1 MAIAKPSFQRRS
13 YSTSLSPTPKKTPVM
28 AKEGGKRPRG
38 EKLRATGLHQ
48 HSGQFAFSIPYCN
61 LLPPVSGHPV
71 RKNLLRRRN
80 RKPRPRRQFYRIF
93 SVHEPS
99 SHQPLN
105 SHLPTNDM
113 PNDLGLGRGA
123 NKKIVYKHPALIDII
138 NKVEP
143 EEKDRDRLHGLVTCA
158 EEFKQTQ
165 NRSCK
170 CIDIQLLGWFGF
182 SFTSS
187 PYPLMLHST
196 ALLRVFIG
204 YSNDSTHPHA
214 LLHLLLRPQAVH
226 YYKLSLAPPDVI
238 KGCMVNSRSH
248 IHYACVVSAAI

>member
-1 MAIAKPSFQRRS
+1 MAIAKPSSQRRS
-13 YSTSLSPTPKKTPVM
+13 YTSLSPPKKPPVM
-28 AKEGGKRPRG
+28 AQEGGKRPRG
-38 EKLRATGLHQ
+38 EKLRVTGLHQ
-48 HSGQFAFSIPYCN
+48 HSGQFTFSIPYCN
-61 LLPPVSGHPV
+61 LLPSVSGHPV

-80 RKPRPRRQFYRIF
+80 RKPRRQFYRY

-99 SHQPLN
+99 THQPLN

-158 EEFKQTQ
+158 EEFKQAQ

-170 CIDIQLLGWFGF
+170 CIDIQLLGWFWIF
-182 SFTSS
+182 LH
-187 PYPLMLHST
+187 PPLIL
-196 ALLRVFIG
+196 LCYIPQPVLRVFIG
-204 YSNDSTHPHA
+204 YSNGSTHPHK
-214 LLHLLLRPQAVH
+214 LLFICCYVPKLYTIINYHLRLR
-226 YYKLSLAPPDVI
+226 
-238 KGCMVNSRSH
+238 
-248 IHYACVVSAAI
+248 